1 MRKRYIAESIKDKI
15 LFRIFPAFALVVSL
29 VSIILPAWF
38 TPLGNAVIHNVII
51 YQLFHMAS
59 SMLFILILVF
69 PGRYTFYAIIGLMF
83 SVYLPMEQADVFY
96 SFLFYCLFLYSVY
109 EMGLLDEFK
118 RIKTVGILFFYIFI
132 VFLQF
137 LIYGAD
143 FFLAN
148 MFQYVVTFSILVIT
162 AALFFSLRTIEKIHA
177 PEVIEEPKKGLALD
191 LNTFERLTDREI
203 IIICRIL
210 QNEKYDY
217 IARTLGLSEITVK
230 KAAGVIFKKMNC
242 TDKFDFFG
250 KYSNLAVV
258 MGDKVFLTEK
268 REETEI
274 LSEMVIKEKK

>member
-1 MRKRYIAESIKDKI
+1 MRKRFIAESIKDKI
-15 LFRIFPAFALVVSL
+15 FFRIFPAFALVVSL
-29 VSIILPAWF
+29 VSIILPSWF
-38 TPLGNAVIHNVII
+38 TPLGNAVIHNVTI

-162 AALFFSLRTIEKIHA
+162 AVLFFSLRTIEKIHA

>member
-15 LFRIFPAFALVVSL
+15 FFRIFPAFALVVSL
-29 VSIILPAWF
+29 VSIILPSWF
-38 TPLGNAVIHNVII
+38 TPLGNAVIHNVTI

>member
-15 LFRIFPAFALVVSL
+15 FFRIFPAFALVVSL
-29 VSIILPAWF
+29 VSIILPSWF
-38 TPLGNAVIHNVII
+38 TPLGNAVIHNVTI

-258 MGDKVFLTEK
+258 MGNKVFLTEK

-274 LSEMVIKEKK
+274 LSEMVIKEKR

>member
-1 MRKRYIAESIKDKI
+1 MRKRFIAESIKDKI
-15 LFRIFPAFALVVSL
+15 FFRIFPAFALLVSL

-38 TPLGNAVIHNVII
+38 KPLGNAAVHNVTI
-51 YQLFHMAS
+51 YQLVHMAS

-96 SFLFYCLFLYSVY
+96 SFLYYCLFLFSIYQM
-109 EMGLLDEFK
+109 ELLDEFK
-118 RIKTVGILFFYIFI
+118 RIKTAGILLFYLFI
-132 VFLQF
+132 IFLQY
-137 LIYGAD
+137 LIYGSD
-143 FFLAN
+143 LFISN

-162 AALFFSLRTIEKIHA
+162 ATLFFSLRKIEEFHA
-177 PEVIEEPKKGLALD
+177 PEIEEKTRQGNALD
-191 LNTFERLTDREI
+191 LTTFEGLSDREI

-230 KAAGVIFKKMNC
+230 KAAGAIFKKMGC

-268 REETEI
+268 REETEV

>member
-29 VSIILPAWF
+29 VSIILPSWF
-38 TPLGNAVIHNVII
+38 TPLGNAVIHNVTI

-242 TDKFDFFG
+242 TDKFDFFS

-258 MGDKVFLTEK
+258 MGNKVFLTEK

>member
-29 VSIILPAWF
+29 VSIILPSWF
-38 TPLGNAVIHNVII
+38 TPLGNAVIHNVTI

-258 MGDKVFLTEK
+258 MGNKVFLTEK